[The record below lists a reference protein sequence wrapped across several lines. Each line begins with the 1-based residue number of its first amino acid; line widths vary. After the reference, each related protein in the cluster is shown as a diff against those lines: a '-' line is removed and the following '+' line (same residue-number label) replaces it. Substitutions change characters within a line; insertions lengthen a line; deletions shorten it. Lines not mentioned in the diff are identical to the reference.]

1 MAKGKNKEALS
12 YLDNSKGVRLDTI
25 WTDIFLIS
33 SDKERLGYPTQKPV
47 ALYQR
52 MIKASSNQHD
62 VVLDPFAGSGTTL
75 DAAQS
80 LGRQW
85 IGIDIGDDAINV
97 IQRRMEARHGMLL
110 EYELITGSP

>member
-1 MAKGKNKEALS
+1 MSPTFGQT
-12 YLDNSKGVRLDTI
+12 VRGETI
-25 WTDIFLIS
+25 TIS
-33 SDKERLGYPTQKPV
+33 WEWIKRTHQAYPTQKPV
-47 ALYQR
+47 ALYER

-85 IGIDIGDDAINV
+85 IGIDIGNDAIKT
-97 IQRRMEARHGMLL
+97 IESRMKARHGMLL
-110 EYELITGSP
+110 EYEIHGTEPKP